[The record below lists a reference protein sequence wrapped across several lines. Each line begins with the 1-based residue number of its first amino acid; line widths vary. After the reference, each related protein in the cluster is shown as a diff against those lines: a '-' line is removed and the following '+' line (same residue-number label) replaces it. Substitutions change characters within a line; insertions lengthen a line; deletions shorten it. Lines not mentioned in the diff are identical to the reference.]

1 MKCAMCGKEG
11 ARLRLI
17 TESIGKG
24 DDLLVIEDVP
34 MIHCPNCHE
43 SYFTAKTLH
52 EIDALRRDRKTAVSR
67 QVMVARL
74 GAVEP
79 T

>member
-11 ARLRLI
+11 AQIRLI

-43 SYFTAKTLH
+43 TYLTAKTLH
-52 EIDALRRDRKTAVSR
+52 EIDALRLNRQTAVSR
-67 QVMVARL
+67 QVMVTHLA
-74 GAVEP
+74 GVESE
-79 T
+79 